1 MTGLSRRLRWLRLL
15 AAGIGVLAAQA
26 QANCWV
32 EAAQRHRV
40 DPWLL
45 YAIAKQESGL
55 NPLARG
61 SGNANGSYDI
71 GLMQI
76 NSSHL
81 PVLKRHGIDEQHL
94 YDPCVSIH
102 VGAWILGGN
111 FQRLGYGWDAVGA
124 YNAKSPDKR
133 VRYAWKVF
141 QQLEKTRAG
150 MAQARKPL
158 PSAAVAAT
166 AASGG

>member
-1 MTGLSRRLRWLRLL
+1 MMHRGYFATAGLV
-15 AAGIGVLAAQA
+15 VLISALPAFA
-26 QANCWV
+26 RANCWV
-32 EAAQRHRV
+32 DAAQRHRV

-55 NPLARG
+55 NPSARG
-61 SGNANGSYDI
+61 SNANGSYDI

-81 PVLKRHGIDEQHL
+81 PVLQRYGIGEQHL

-102 VGAWILGGN
+102 VGAWILGAN
-111 FQRLGYGWDAVGA
+111 FQRMGYGWDAVGA
-124 YNAKSPDKR
+124 YNAKSPEKR

-141 QQLEKTRAG
+141 QQLEKTRSG

-158 PSAAVAAT
+158 PAGNAAVE
-166 AASGG
+166 